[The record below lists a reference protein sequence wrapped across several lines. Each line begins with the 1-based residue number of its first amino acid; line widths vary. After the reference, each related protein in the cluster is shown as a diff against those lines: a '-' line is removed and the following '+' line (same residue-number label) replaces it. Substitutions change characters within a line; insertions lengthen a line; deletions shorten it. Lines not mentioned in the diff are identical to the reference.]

1 MRGPLIIGLI
11 GRAGAG
17 KDTAA
22 DYLCAAHGF
31 ERYAFAQPLKT
42 MLESLFVEVGINYAR
57 LFEPSLKEQLIE
69 HLCGASLRQLMQR
82 LGTEWG
88 RQIHPDF
95 WLRCAD
101 LCLGLHSA
109 PDAAPV
115 HDRIV
120 ITDVRFPNERE
131 WVTSKAGLAVR
142 IQRDSAAPVAAHVSE
157 QHADTLRADHE
168 LDNNHSI
175 AALHFE
181 LDCLMENLERQ
192 P

>member
-1 MRGPLIIGLI
+1 
-11 GRAGAG
+11 
-17 KDTAA
+17 
-22 DYLCAAHGF
+22 
-31 ERYAFAQPLKT
+31 
-42 MLESLFVEVGINYAR
+42 
-57 LFEPSLKEQLIE
+57 
-69 HLCGASLRQLMQR
+69 
-82 LGTEWG
+82 
-88 RQIHPDF
+88 
-95 WLRCAD
+95 
-101 LCLGLHSA
+101 
-109 PDAAPV
+109 V

>member
-1 MRGPLIIGLI
+1 MRDPLIIGLI

-22 DYLCAAHGF
+22 DYLCTEHGF

-42 MLESLFVEVGINYAR
+42 MLEALFTEVGIDHAR
-57 LFEPSLKEQLIE
+57 LFEPRLKELPILE
-69 HLCGASLRQLMQR
+69 LGGLSPREMMQS

-88 RQIHPDF
+88 RSLRGDF

-120 ITDVRFPNERE
+120 VTDVRFPNERA
-131 WVTSKAGLAVR
+131 WLTAKAGVAVR
-142 IQRDSAAPVAAHVSE
+142 IQRDAAPPVRNHASE
-157 QHADTLRADHE
+157 QHADTLAAQYE
-168 LDNNHSI
+168 IDNNHSL

-181 LDCLMENLERQ
+181 LDCLVENLEQ
-192 P
+192 LP